1 MLCRIDELRNRQVVC
16 MKDGCVLGYVSDI
29 EMDTDSGKLT
39 AIIIYGQPRLLG
51 LLGHENDIIIP
62 WSDISVIG
70 KETILVSSEANILIP
85 QRKAKDSWRS

>member
-39 AIIIYGQPRLLG
+39 AIIIYGQPRMLG

-62 WSDISVIG
+62 WSEISVIG
-70 KETILVSSEANILIP
+70 QETILVSCEVLPPLP
-85 QRKAKDSWRS
+85 QRKIKR

>member
-1 MLCRIDELRNRQVVC
+1 MKNMLCRIDELRNRQVVC
-16 MKDGCVLGYVSDI
+16 VKDGGVLGYVSDI

-39 AIIIYGQPRLLG
+39 AIIIYGQPRMLG

-70 KETILVSSEANILIP
+70 HETILVSCESLPFLP
-85 QRKAKDSWRS
+85 QRKFKK